1 MRTLPFTKMH
11 GAGNDYVYV
20 DAFDADV
27 AARLDALDVPE
38 LARRVSNR
46 NFGVG
51 SDGLI
56 VLARPTRAG
65 AACAMR
71 MWNADGSRGQMCGNG
86 LRCLAKLAHDR
97 GRVAGDELVVETD
110 SGARRVS
117 LVREGGRIALVR
129 ADMGSVEVQLSPL
142 RIVAAARPID
152 LFLARTGNPHA
163 VTFVPDVEKA
173 PVMEVGAALQS
184 HEAFPDGVNVEFVQV
199 LGPDTLAQRT
209 FERGSGETLACGTG
223 ACAAAVVALT
233 TGKATGASVRVR
245 LRGGDLTITRN
256 GDSVELEGPA
266 VTVFEGELDL
276 VALGVAV

>member
-1 MRTLPFTKMH
+1 
-11 GAGNDYVYV
+11 
-20 DAFDADV
+20 
-27 AARLDALDVPE
+27 
-38 LARRVSNR
+38 
-46 NFGVG
+46 
-51 SDGLI
+51 
-56 VLARPTRAG
+56 
-65 AACAMR
+65 
-71 MWNADGSRGQMCGNG
+71 
-86 LRCLAKLAHDR
+86 
-97 GRVAGDELVVETD
+97 
-110 SGARRVS
+110 
-117 LVREGGRIALVR
+117 
-129 ADMGSVEVQLSPL
+129 
-142 RIVAAARPID
+142 
-152 LFLARTGNPHA
+152 

-199 LGPDTLAQRT
+199 LGPGTLAQRT